1 MDQQQQRIAED
12 LAGVI
17 EGEIRFDALTL
28 ELYSSDA
35 SLYQLRPLGVVY
47 PRGRD
52 DVVHLTRYAQEH
64 DLPLVPR
71 GAGSGVAGGALGRGL
86 VIDFSRHMTE
96 IEHVGDQHVRVQ
108 TGVVRDRLNE
118 RLRER
123 GRYFP
128 PDPAN
133 SFATTIGGMI
143 GVDAAGS
150 HAVRVGSTRDHVE
163 SLELVLTGGS
173 TFEVGRESLKDHL
186 GSRQSRTSE
195 ADDVR
200 SDNQE
205 LKQRLISRL
214 AQLLADNASLIA
226 ERQPPLIR
234 NCCGY
239 HLRTVL
245 ADGELHVPRLLVG
258 SEGSLA
264 LFTEATL
271 HTAPLPAYRG
281 VTLLLFTELESAIR
295 TVHAINDEQPSACD
309 LMDRRIMSLARE
321 AHPRFASLIPQS
333 AEAALLIEQ
342 TGLTER
348 EVNDRLRNVAKA
360 ARSQNKHV
368 VVAQQTVDLA
378 EIEFLW
384 SLPKRVVPLLA
395 RVKGDRRPVP
405 LVEDI
410 AVPPESLHEFLRA
423 SQRVMQKHQ
432 ITASLYA
439 HAASGQVHLRPFL
452 SVPGESEAL
461 EIESFVRELY
471 ESVFSVGGSI
481 SGEKGDG
488 LSRTAFIRS
497 QYGPLYR
504 VFQQVKE
511 IFDPHNLLNPGKIVS
526 DDQHTTIR
534 HFRPTLNRLDEIVP
548 LQLTWSS
555 QELGEAAA
563 LCNGCGACRAR
574 DHSLR
579 MCPFFHLDPVEEA
592 SPRAKANTIRG
603 FAAGTLDPRDMASD
617 AMKRLANLC
626 FNCKQCELECPSGVD
641 IPHLMIEA
649 KAGYVA
655 ANGLNRVDWILA
667 RAHSFGRLGCSV
679 ARLANWA
686 LNNSAMRWT
695 IEKSIGIARRR
706 KLPRF
711 ARRTFLKGLPA
722 KLTDPDHIS
731 RNPPAVVYFVDGFV
745 NHHDPQLGHAFLNV
759 LAHHDIPV
767 HVPVDQVGS
776 GMAMISAGDIE
787 AARRTAEHNIRVL
800 SELAR
805 EGHPIVCTEP
815 AAALCLKQ
823 EYPLIIDHPDVHVVA
838 ERIVEA
844 GEYLY
849 DLHRQSRL
857 KTEFQTLDLQLG
869 YHLPCHIK
877 ALTRE
882 TPLAELLGL
891 IPGLSMHRIDE
902 GCSGMAGAFGLTKDN
917 FESSLRI
924 GAGLIRR
931 MQSDELTIGSTE
943 CSSCRLQME
952 QGTTTPTLHPLKIL
966 ALAYDLMP
974 ELRDKLRPNGKRLI
988 AT

>member
-1 MDQQQQRIAED
+1 MDQQQQRISED

-17 EGEIRFDALTL
+17 AGEIRFDALTL

-35 SLYQLRPLGVVY
+35 SLYQIRPVGVVY
-47 PRGRD
+47 PRDRE
-52 DVVHLTRYAQEH
+52 DVLHLARYSREH

-86 VIDFSRHMTE
+86 VMDFSRHMTE
-96 IEHVGDQHVRVQ
+96 IEHVGDQLVRVQ
-108 TGVVRDRLNE
+108 PGVVRDRLNE

-133 SFATTIGGMI
+133 TMATTVGGML

-150 HAVRVGSTRDHVE
+150 HAVRVGSTRDHVRSIE
-163 SLELVLTGGS
+163 VVLAGGHLMEL
-173 TFEVGRESLKDHL
+173 GRESLGETIQAARPRAAANGESGADEQEFK
-186 GSRQSRTSE
+186 RQ
-195 ADDVR
+195 
-200 SDNQE
+200 
-205 LKQRLISRL
+205 LISRL
-214 AQLLADNASLIA
+214 AQLLVDHGQLIRD
-226 ERQPPLIR
+226 RQPPLIR

-245 ADGELHVPRLLVG
+245 TDGLLHLPRLLVG
-258 SEGSLA
+258 SEGTLA
-264 LFTEATL
+264 LFTAATL
-271 HTAPLPAYRG
+271 HTSPLPPHRG
-281 VTLLLFTELESAIR
+281 VVLLLFTEVESAIR
-295 TVHAINDEQPSACD
+295 AVHAINSEQPSACD

-321 AHPRFASLIPQS
+321 AHTGFAGLIPQS
-333 AEAALLIEQ
+333 AEAALLVEQ

-348 EVNDRLRNVAKA
+348 EVNDRLRNVVTA
-360 ARSQNKHV
+360 ARSRCGDV
-368 VVAQQTVDLA
+368 VVARQATEPD

-395 RVKGDRRPVP
+395 RVKGEHRPVP

-423 SQRVMQKHQ
+423 AQRVLQKHR

-439 HAASGQVHLRPFL
+439 HAASGQVHLRPLL
-452 SVPGESEAL
+452 SVPAESEAL
-461 EIESFVRELY
+461 GVEAFVRELY

-504 VFQQVKE
+504 VFQQVKD

-526 DDQHTTIR
+526 DDHHATIR
-534 HFRPTLNRLDEIVP
+534 HFRPALGSLEDLVP
-548 LQLTWSS
+548 LQLTWAPR
-555 QELGEAAA
+555 EMGDAAA

-574 DHSLR
+574 DDSLR

-592 SPRAKANTIRG
+592 SPRAKANTMRG

-617 AMKRLANLC
+617 DMKRLANLC
-626 FNCKQCELECPSGVD
+626 FNCKQCQQECPSQVD

-655 ANGLNRVDWILA
+655 ANGLRRADWILA

-679 ARLANWA
+679 SSVANWG
-686 LNNSAMRWT
+686 LNNAVMRWA
-695 IEKSIGIARRR
+695 IEKAIGIARRR
-706 KLPRF
+706 KLPVF
-711 ARRTFLKGLPA
+711 ARRTFLRSLPRE
-722 KLTDPDHIS
+722 LTDPDCVS
-731 RNPPAVVYFVDGFV
+731 RKPPAVVYFVDGYV
-745 NHHDPQLGHAFLNV
+745 NHHDPQLGHAFLKV

-767 HVPVDQVGS
+767 HVPANQVS
-776 GMAMISAGDIE
+776 CGMAMVSAGDIE
-787 AARRTAEHNIRVL
+787 AARKTAEHNIRVL

-823 EYPLIIDHPDVHVVA
+823 EYPLISDHPDVQVVA
-838 ERIVEA
+838 DRVVEA
-844 GEYLY
+844 GQFLWE
-849 DLHRQSRL
+849 LHQQSRL
-857 KTEFQTLDLQLG
+857 KSQFQPLDLQVG
-869 YHLPCHIK
+869 YHLPCHVK
-877 ALTRE
+877 AVTRD
-882 TPLAELLGL
+882 TPLADLLGL
-891 IPGLSMHRIDE
+891 IPGLTMHRINE
-902 GCSGMAGAFGLTKDN
+902 GCSGMAGAFGLTKEN

-931 MQSDELTIGSTE
+931 MQSDDLTIGSTE
-943 CSSCRLQME
+943 CSSCKLQME
-952 QGTTTPTLHPLKIL
+952 QGTTTPTLHPLKLL